1 MEYSLSSMRQSS
13 FFRDVKGVA
22 AIEFA
27 IVFPVLLLLFLAT
40 SVLVEG
46 FRTKRLHERAA
57 FTIVDLVTR
66 QQNVMDEEAA
76 QELYLI
82 GQALVGP
89 AADTNDFTVVIASAI
104 NEFSTNGNSDLSLLW
119 SCASNPSSHFQQQHI
134 DDLELPEVPEGQ
146 AILIT
151 QVTGTYKP
159 IFKLDLISDI
169 DLQETTV
176 RRPRFLSVI
185 PLDEERGSCRE

>member
-1 MEYSLSSMRQSS
+1 MENSLSSMRQSS
-13 FFRDVKGVA
+13 FFRDVKGVV

-27 IVFPVLLLLFLAT
+27 IVFPLLLLLLLAS

-66 QQNVMDEEAA
+66 QNIMDEEAA
-76 QELYLI
+76 QELYLVAR
-82 GQALVGP
+82 ALVGP

-104 NEFSTNGNSDLSLLW
+104 NEFDTNDNSDLSLLW

-151 QVTGTYKP
+151 QVIGTYKP

-176 RRPRFLSVI
+176 RRPRFLNVI

>member
-1 MEYSLSSMRQSS
+1 MENSLSSMRQSN

-27 IVFPVLLLLFLAT
+27 IVFPALLLLFLAT

-66 QQNVMDEEAA
+66 QNVMDEEAA
-76 QELYLI
+76 QELYLV
-82 GQALVGP
+82 GQALVGS
-89 AADTNDFTVVIASAI
+89 AAETDDFAVVIASAR
-104 NEFSTNGNSDLSLLW
+104 NDFATNTLTFLW
-119 SCASNPSSHFQQQHI
+119 SCASNPTLHVTQELI
-134 DDLELPEVPEGQ
+134 DDLELPEVPAGQ

-151 QVTGTYKP
+151 QVFGTYKP

-176 RRPRFLSVI
+176 RRPRFLNVI